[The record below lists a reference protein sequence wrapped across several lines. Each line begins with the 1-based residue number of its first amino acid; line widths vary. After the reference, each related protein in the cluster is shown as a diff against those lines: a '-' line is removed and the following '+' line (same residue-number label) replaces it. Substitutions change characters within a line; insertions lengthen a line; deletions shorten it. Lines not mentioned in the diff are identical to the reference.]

1 MIAQK
6 LFVSR
11 VHLSTFSSNPNPQNK
26 NRSLFLF
33 HVIYSRSAIVSNI
46 VLLHFTQN
54 ITALNLFVNM
64 SAVMNG
70 RTKGLT

>member
-1 MIAQK
+1 MNAQK

-26 NRSLFLF
+26 NISLFLF
-33 HVIYSRSAIVSNI
+33 HLIYSRSTVLVYIL
-46 VLLHFTQN
+46 LLHFTQN

>member
-1 MIAQK
+1 MNAQK

-26 NRSLFLF
+26 NISLFLF
-33 HVIYSRSAIVSNI
+33 HLIYGRSTILVYI
-46 VLLHFTQN
+46 ILLHFTQN
-54 ITALNLFVNM
+54 ITAINFFVNM